1 MVKNKIVRI
10 KDIAEKAQVSKGTVD
25 RVLHNRGRVAE
36 EVRQKIL
43 DIIQEMNYE
52 PNLIARTLKSNRIYN
67 LVALIPDPLIDPY
80 WEAPQAGILKAEK
93 ELKQYGIAVHQFIFN
108 PYNIDSFL
116 KKATEATQSEPDGI
130 ILAPVF
136 YREVLPYFA
145 QWHHKKIPY
154 VLFNTQIPDS
164 APLSYIGQDSYQSGF
179 LAGKII
185 HFGLPNPCTVLVV
198 HVNEDI
204 PNSAHLMEK
213 EKGFREYFLK
223 NNLENQYR
231 VIRQEL
237 GNPDSILFAD
247 QMVKLRREHPDLQGI
262 FVTNSKAYE
271 IAFYLEKHR
280 LTNIKL
286 VGYDLLPKN
295 IQYLEDG
302 VINFLIN
309 QNPKGQG
316 YYGIYQLT
324 DFLVFKKEVA
334 AIKHLP
340 LDLIT
345 KENLNY
351 YIDAE

>member
-1 MVKNKIVRI
+1 MNKNQVVRI

-36 EVRQKIL
+36 DVREKIL
-43 DIIQEMNYE
+43 QIIKEMNYE
-52 PNLIARTLKSNRIYN
+52 PNLIARTLKSNRVYN
-67 LVALIPDPLIDPY
+67 LVAIIPDPLIDPY
-80 WEAPQAGILKAEK
+80 WEAPKAGVEKAEK
-93 ELKQYGIAVHQFIFN
+93 ELKQYGIAVTQFIFN

-116 KKATEATQSEPDGI
+116 KKATEATKTNPDGI

-136 YREVLPYFA
+136 YREVLPFFE
-145 QWHHKKIPY
+145 QWQFKRIPY
-154 VLFNTQIPDS
+154 VLFNTQIPNS
-164 APLSYIGQDSYQSGF
+164 NPLSYIGQDSYQSGF
-179 LAGKII
+179 LAAKII
-185 HFGLPNPCTVLVV
+185 HYGLPSACSVLVA
-198 HVNEDI
+198 HINEDI
-204 PNSAHLMEK
+204 PNSAHLIQK
-213 EKGFREYFLK
+213 EKGFREYFGK
-223 NNLENQYR
+223 NNLENKYR

-237 GNPDSILFAD
+237 GNPDSALFAE
-247 QMVKLRREHPDLQGI
+247 QMAKLRQENPDLKGI

-271 IAFYLEKHR
+271 VAFYLEKHR

-316 YYGIYQLT
+316 YWGIYQLT
-324 DFLVFKKEVA
+324 DKLVFKKEVS